1 MTKPEGVIGSKS
13 AYKQFN
19 KWTLT
24 SGSPELADENV
35 HAMWWGMNMNYQV
48 PPLSS
53 SIFFSL
59 LVCFR
64 GTRDTRRRNLSSSGV
79 CGRDQLRNT
88 SYKEFMLVGP
98 TGCKSGDTV
107 NVTRKW
113 VSAPYVGDD
122 AVLPFSSQ
130 PPA

>member
-1 MTKPEGVIGSKS
+1 MDADLGIAGARGRERARHVVGHEHELPGAPALLLCFFLPTK
-13 AYKQFN
+13 
-19 KWTLT
+19 L
-24 SGSPELADENV
+24 
-35 HAMWWGMNMNYQV
+35 
-48 PPLSS
+48 LS
-53 SIFFSL
+53 
-59 LVCFR
+59 C
-64 GTRDTRRRNLSSSGV
+64 GTRDTRRRNLSSPGV
-79 CGRDQLRNT
+79 CGRDQMRNT